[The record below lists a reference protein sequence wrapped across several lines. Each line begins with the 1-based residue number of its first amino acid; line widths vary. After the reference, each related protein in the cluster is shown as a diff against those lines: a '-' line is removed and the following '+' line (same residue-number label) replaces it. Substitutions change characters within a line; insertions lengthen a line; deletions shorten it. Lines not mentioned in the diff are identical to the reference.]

1 MSAELIKALL
11 RDKYQEKE
19 WALAFEV
26 SDTPGS
32 PNRYADAIAM
42 NLWPSRGLSIL
53 GFEFKVNRPDWL
65 KELRSP
71 EKAELIAKYCDHWW
85 VVTTQ
90 GIVKP
95 SELPVSWGLMEVGG
109 DRLVVVKEAPKKD
122 AAPVTRE
129 FLASLFRRQSKADHA
144 LIDEEVRR
152 RLEPR
157 IKQLDDEVN
166 VKVKEGIRIGSAE
179 LAQLRE
185 SLDEVKRITGL
196 DLPAFK
202 YQTAEFGR
210 AVNFVLNCK
219 IHGAYGSV
227 EYVLNNLR
235 ESLGRV
241 DEVIRCH
248 NEGREYTEPSPV
260 ERRALRR
267 QVKAD

>member
-1 MSAELIKALL
+1 MSAKLIQALL
-11 RDKYQEKE
+11 RDRYPERE

-42 NLWPSRGLSIL
+42 NLWPSRGLSIH
-53 GFEFKVNRPDWL
+53 GFEFKVNRSDWL
-65 KELRSP
+65 KELKSP
-71 EKAELIAKYCDHWW
+71 EKAEVIAKYCDHWW

-95 SELPVSWGLMEVGG
+95 SELPPLWGLMEVGG
-109 DRLVVVKEAPKKD
+109 DRLVVVKEAPKKES
-122 AAPVTRE
+122 APISRE
-129 FLASLFRRQSKADHA
+129 FLASLFRRQSKADQG
-144 LIDEEVRR
+144 LIDLEVQR
-152 RLEPR
+152 RLDPR
-157 IKQLDDEVN
+157 IKRLDAEVERR
-166 VKVKEGIRIGSAE
+166 VREGVAQGAIE

-185 SLDEVKRITGL
+185 SLDEIKQLTGL
-196 DLPAFK
+196 DLPDFK
-202 YQTAEFGR
+202 YKTPEFGQ

-219 IHGAYGSV
+219 IHGAYGSI

-248 NEGREYTEPSPV
+248 REGREYVEPDPKIQ
-260 ERRALRR
+260 RALRR
-267 QVKAD
+267 QAKAA